1 MLKLDIVYITIS
13 HSQMQGLQKTQN
25 KKCTSKFQ
33 NYKLVNVADCEIE
46 NREGDKEAIVAAS
59 R

>member
-1 MLKLDIVYITIS
+1 
-13 HSQMQGLQKTQN
+13 MQGLQKTQN

-46 NREGDKEAIVAAS
+46 NREGDKEAIVAGKEGTAS